1 MPRGVAPTTRR
12 ATPPRFT
19 RGSPSSGL
27 RRSTAPR
34 RGCASRV
41 PHSTCHALRPLPP
54 AEVPRHSGHM
64 GRPCSG
70 CRSWSGH
77 GTSPSGPATPS
88 RRADAR
94 GNTSAVLV
102 GNRGRG
108 KASQAPSG
116 PVEAPR
122 AAIPRARAMRRV
134 ARRVRTWLGPQEDVT
149 AAAPWQGAAKRLRPH
164 GETPGVGGGDE
175 GLKGPGGGDE
185 LHDRFL
191 RTSGWSHGFLSRFC
205 VGIYGVRA
213 TTSMRE
219 VT

>member
-19 RGSPSSGL
+19 GGSPSSGL

-116 PVEAPR
+116 PVAAPR
-122 AAIPRARAMRRV
+122 AEIPRAGAMGLVTRG
-134 ARRVRTWLGPQEDVT
+134 VRTRLGPQEDVT
-149 AAAPWQGAAKRLRPH
+149 PTAPRQRAAKGVRPY
-164 GETPGVGGGDE
+164 GETPGVGGRDE
-175 GLKGPGGGDE
+175 GLQGPGGGDE
-185 LHDRFL
+185 LHGRFL
-191 RTSGWSHGFLSRFC
+191 HTSGWSHDFLSRC
-205 VGIYGVRA
+205 CGGIYGVRA
-213 TTSMRE
+213 TTRMRE